1 MEGGSADTFFLLK
14 WKSAAISFFK
24 HTWSGWWYQS
34 SLNTFWVGGGALGQP
49 SFNLNCL
56 IESNVRGGL
65 EKLARPVDKSMSQLP
80 GQVMAYLQHTRPFIP
95 QQCVH
100 TSRKDSLQLF
110 FVVVVV
116 FSSLSQTQDKEKKK
130 KKKFWKETVH
140 AASCAVFCFVSLF
153 FFYFHFPPSST
164 SILLRELLYFGQPSP
179 SAASRGG
186 QWRRP
191 AAVPG
196 MSSGTLLVVF
206 FLFFFWLFL
215 SSKRER
221 KIDPLWLSLSSVFGP
236 SLEYQIECH
245 TRAWRILDDRRFHM
259 SHTAVR
265 GAMDSRH
272 NQVFFCNLHGDNQ
285 IVCCSPCPV
294 HQLLYQKAHGQ
305 Q

>member
-14 WKSAAISFFK
+14 WKSAAISFFFK

-34 SLNTFWVGGGALGQP
+34 SLDTFWVGGGALGQP

-130 KKKFWKETVH
+130 KKFWKETVH

-206 FLFFFWLFL
+206 FFFFFRLFL

-221 KIDPLWLSLSSVFGP
+221 KIDPLWLSLS
-236 SLEYQIECH
+236 LECFWSESWISNRMPH
-245 TRAWRILDDRRFHM
+245 TRLAHFGRSTVPYE
-259 SHTAVR
+259 SH
-265 GAMDSRH
+265 
-272 NQVFFCNLHGDNQ
+272 
-285 IVCCSPCPV
+285 CCSWG
-294 HQLLYQKAHGQ
+294 HG
-305 Q
+305 